1 MTALYLVAAQY
12 RDAAAKLAD
21 LELDPVTLADTLES
35 LSGDLEA
42 KGTSVAFVVRGM
54 EAEAAAVKAWAK
66 EASERAKLI
75 EARAER
81 LREYL
86 SSNMQACG
94 ITKISGPGITLSFR
108 ASHAVVIDDAEQ
120 IPREYMRQAPPPPP
134 APDKVA
140 LGAAMK
146 LGEVIPG
153 ARMETRQT
161 LQVRA

>member
-35 LSGDLEA
+35 LSGDIETKA
-42 KGTSVAFVVRGM
+42 QSVAFVVRGM
-54 EAEAAAVKAWAK
+54 EAEAATVKQWARD
-66 EASERAKLI
+66 ASERAKLI

-120 IPREYMRQAPPPPP
+120 IPREYMRQKP
-134 APDKVA
+134 APEPEPDKPA
-140 LGAAMK
+140 IAAAIK
-146 LGEVIPG
+146 LGEVVAG
-153 ARMETRQT
+153 ARVETRQT
-161 LQVRA
+161 LQVKA

>member
-42 KGTSVAFVVRGM
+42 KGTNVAFVVRGM

-120 IPREYMRQAPPPPP
+120 IPAAFLRFKPAPPPE
-134 APDKVA
+134 PDK
-140 LGAAMK
+140 AAIAAIIK
-146 LGEVIPG
+146 LGEVVPG
-153 ARMETRQT
+153 AHVETRQS